1 MQCFCTSRP
10 YFCVNLMQN
19 SMILKK
25 EQLLKNAAFD
35 DVVKAGQKKV
45 YPKMNELQSER
56 WEREMDWIRLQRL
69 QDGFLEMWNIVDTAR
84 TNMGATIGNARRGL
98 ENSMV
103 AYSMGLTAND
113 PLQGEGLPA
122 FPFPDIN
129 LPLNVGVAI
138 DNENRNRLVQLA
150 EVVYGKSMMRA
161 GLPILRLNGIIL
173 EFYRC

>member
-1 MQCFCTSRP
+1 
-10 YFCVNLMQN
+10 
-19 SMILKK
+19 MILKK
-25 EQLLKNAAFD
+25 EQLLKNAAFE

-84 TNMGATIGNARRGL
+84 TNMGATIGNAHRGL

-161 GLPILRLNGIIL
+161 GLPILKLNGIIL
-173 EFYRC
+173 EFYWC

>member
-1 MQCFCTSRP
+1 
-10 YFCVNLMQN
+10 
-19 SMILKK
+19 MILKK
-25 EQLLKNAAFD
+25 EELLKNAAFED
-35 DVVKAGQKKV
+35 IVKAGKKKAF
-45 YPKMNELQSER
+45 PCMNELECER

-129 LPLNVGVAI
+129 LPLNVGVTI
-138 DNENRNRLVQLA
+138 DNQNRNRLVQLA

>member
-1 MQCFCTSRP
+1 
-10 YFCVNLMQN
+10 
-19 SMILKK
+19 MILKK
-25 EQLLKNAAFD
+25 EQLLKNAAFE

-103 AYSMGLTAND
+103 AYR
-113 PLQGEGLPA
+113 GLPA

>member
-1 MQCFCTSRP
+1 
-10 YFCVNLMQN
+10 
-19 SMILKK
+19 MILKK
-25 EQLLKNAAFD
+25 EQLLKNAAFE

-45 YPKMNELQSER
+45 YPKMTELQSER
-56 WEREMDWIRLQRL
+56 WEHEMDWIRLQRL

-84 TNMGATIGNARRGL
+84 TNLGATICTARRGL

-103 AYSMGLTAND
+103 AFCLGLTANY
-113 PLQGEGLPA
+113 PLPDLGLPP

-129 LPLNVGVAI
+129 LPLNVGVTI